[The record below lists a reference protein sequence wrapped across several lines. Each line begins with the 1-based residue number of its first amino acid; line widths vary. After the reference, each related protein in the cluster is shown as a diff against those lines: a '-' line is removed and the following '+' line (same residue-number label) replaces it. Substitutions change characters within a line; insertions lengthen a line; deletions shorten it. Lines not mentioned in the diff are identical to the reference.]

1 MSDPYG
7 ILRIYR
13 KGGSMIEQEESFLDA
28 MNINQMVIDA
38 EMTYIA
44 EELFQQWTDSNSDE
58 GIFYADYRFAEMCES
73 VELKKAFNTYYELN
87 EGDEYYVGV

>member
-1 MSDPYG
+1 
-7 ILRIYR
+7 
-13 KGGSMIEQEESFLDA
+13 MIEQEESFLDA

-38 EMTYIA
+38 EATYIA

-73 VELKKAFNTYYELN
+73 EELKKAFNTYYDLK
-87 EGDEYYVGV
+87 EGDEYYIEIGRAHV